1 MSEGKEN
8 KKPERKASGKKNKK
22 PDRVSKACGLKIIS
36 VGASS

>member
-1 MSEGKEN
+1 MSEDKEN